1 MAYCNPITLLECYTA
16 ILMLCDTL
24 KTKYTLDSAKAVTDA
39 RILDSKSIVAAGI
52 GCLLYCVLILVVV

>member
-1 MAYCNPITLLECYTA
+1 MPLL
-16 ILMLCDTL
+16 LCDTL
-24 KTKYTLDSAKAVTDA
+24 KTKYTLDSAKAVTYA